1 MDPVLAVSVTLMVV
15 ATAGALGFLLRRN
28 QGRRRPD
35 DGSAFGPGDL
45 PGLERLLPTATL
57 VQFST
62 EFCSSCPGT
71 RRLLTREAEDR
82 EGVGYVDVDLTRD
95 PDLAR
100 RLRILQTPTV
110 FVLDR
115 RGHLTTRFGGTP
127 RPGDLRAVLDE
138 LATTP

>member
-1 MDPVLAVSVTLMVV
+1 VDPVLAVSVTLVVV
-15 ATAGALGFLLRRN
+15 AVAGALGLLLRRN

-35 DGSAFGPGDL
+35 DGSTFGPGDL
-45 PGLERLLPTATL
+45 PGLDRLAPTGTL

-71 RRLLTREAEDR
+71 RRLLTRVAEDR
-82 EGVGYVDVDLTRD
+82 EGIGYVDVDLTRD

-115 RGHLTTRFGGTP
+115 RGRVTTRFGGSP

-138 LATTP
+138 LAKTP